1 MNNKLKSVTMEEME
15 EYDQYVKLYVNIPHK
30 NKEEL
35 TIQLKMFLSD
45 WVMEELNLY
54 HNPY

>member
-45 WVMEELNLY
+45 
-54 HNPY
+54 